1 MFHYSKRIVR
11 RFLVLKNKIYLDIS
25 LKILLK
31 KDLVGKKKDLKKN
44 FNASLSSVFLAAGV
58 TTNGAAH
65 IEPITVARI
74 NCKAISTNIIAMAIR
89 KGLEP
94 STSCVTGRHSNQ
106 LNYRTASVRFC
117 YKYTF
122 NTTF

>member
-1 MFHYSKRIVR
+1 MPRYKHKNTIKKRFSR
-11 RFLVLKNKIYLDIS
+11 KN
-25 LKILLK
+25 
-31 KDLVGKKKDLKKN
+31 KDLKKN

>member
-11 RFLVLKNKIYLDIS
+11 RFLVLKNKIYLDTG

-31 KDLVGKKKDLKKN
+31 KDSVGKKKISKKTSMPLYQVSS
-44 FNASLSSVFLAAGV
+44 SLLELL
-58 TTNGAAH
+58 TNGAAH